1 MAFIFETVPQED
13 IEKYGLAELHR
24 HYSELAKNW
33 YGVRTGLKNGYPW
46 MVDRGREIWFML
58 MGIGTIEDNPPIAT
72 GKDYY
77 ILYYKDQNI
86 EVIMSDNRKEGSTKF
101 SDTPFRIRWEIQSI
115 SPESFDGVKMQE
127 MIDIITQA
135 MIARGDKSVEKFTT
149 DLDIQVKYIGGN
161 H

>member
-1 MAFIFETVPQED
+1 
-13 IEKYGLAELHR
+13 
-24 HYSELAKNW
+24 
-33 YGVRTGLKNGYPW
+33 
-46 MVDRGREIWFML
+46 ML

-72 GKDYY
+72 GEDYY
-77 ILYYKDQNI
+77 ILHYKGQNI

-101 SDTPFRIRWEIQSI
+101 TDSPFRIRWEIRSI
-115 SPESFDGVKMQE
+115 SPESFDGVTMQE

-149 DLDIQVKYIGGN
+149 NLDIQVKYVGGN